1 MWHVSSSLTFDCT
14 LNAEMFREYIF
25 MILLRVLVTINK
37 TSDSKNP
44 NKYLD
49 NKYEQYIPM

>member
-1 MWHVSSSLTFDCT
+1 
-14 LNAEMFREYIF
+14 MFREYIF